1 MEHGSQSSVAMEHG
15 SHTSVAAEY
24 YDLDYFR
31 WYLVDLSELNQF
43 GDVLGFYGV
52 RLISVCT
59 SLYGCSVG
67 LKTPGNDVNSLAI
80 YKIQQYTVKFSG
92 FEPSEPWLLCTRMSF
107 LCCYARECSI
117 PLVLWA

>member
-43 GDVLGFYGV
+43 GDVLGFLWCEAHKRVHLTV
-52 RLISVCT
+52 RLLSWTENTWKWCKFISD
-59 SLYGCSVG
+59 L
-67 LKTPGNDVNSLAI
+67 
-80 YKIQQYTVKFSG
+80 
-92 FEPSEPWLLCTRMSF
+92 
-107 LCCYARECSI
+107 
-117 PLVLWA
+117 

>member
-43 GDVLGFYGV
+43 GDVLGFV
-52 RLISVCT
+52 RV
-59 SLYGCSVG
+59 V
-67 LKTPGNDVNSLAI
+67 
-80 YKIQQYTVKFSG
+80 
-92 FEPSEPWLLCTRMSF
+92 
-107 LCCYARECSI
+107 
-117 PLVLWA
+117 